1 MPTGFSCSLL
11 FWTPKKQLHFGPG
24 KNWRN
29 YNYLL
34 LYLVQF
40 GEINQISVLPH
51 PNVVSYSEFV
61 FLWEWLPA
69 KIEQAAIIYAISRQD
84 AIPTVVSSG
93 DLKFPDNQFY
103 QISDRSQAP
112 NIWPR

>member
-40 GEINQISVLPH
+40 GEINQISMRGNYHNLAQTWDMSDDVEL
-51 PNVVSYSEFV
+51 
-61 FLWEWLPA
+61 
-69 KIEQAAIIYAISRQD
+69 KI
-84 AIPTVVSSG
+84 
-93 DLKFPDNQFY
+93 
-103 QISDRSQAP
+103 
-112 NIWPR
+112 